1 MYFYIGHL
9 ILAFCWAIFLLTFI
23 KSMQNKNL
31 TDSKIFGIL
40 SVIIMI
46 AVLIV
51 GTKMMLSDH
60 SIIKSGKWIH
70 VKLSLDII
78 LMLENLFLL
87 KLLKQGKFVS
97 SKCGNIMYYF
107 SLFAFLSMITL
118 TMLRPF

>member
-1 MYFYIGHL
+1 MNLYIIHL
-9 ILAFCWAIFLLTFI
+9 LLAFCWAIFLLTFI

-40 SVIIMI
+40 SVISMI
-46 AVLIV
+46 AILII
-51 GTKMMLSDH
+51 GTKMMLANH
-60 SIIKSGKWIH
+60 AIIKSGKWIH

-107 SLFAFLSMITL
+107 SLLSFLTMIIL